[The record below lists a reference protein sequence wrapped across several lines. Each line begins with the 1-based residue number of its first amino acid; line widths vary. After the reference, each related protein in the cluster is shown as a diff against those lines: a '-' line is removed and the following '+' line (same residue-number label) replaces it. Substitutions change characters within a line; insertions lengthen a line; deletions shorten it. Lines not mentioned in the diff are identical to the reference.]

1 MTQAFS
7 DDRGAPTALRMR
19 VGARLRRYRLAQQ
32 VSREDAGWHIRASE
46 SKISRMELGRVPF
59 KERDITDLLTFYGVE
74 DDERQDLLTLVREA
88 NTPAWWQSLSDVVP
102 PWFTSYLGLEQ
113 AASMIRTYDL
123 HFVPAL
129 LQTPDY
135 TRALLELSC
144 SSSQEEIDRRVSLR
158 QERQHVLRGTS
169 PAVLWAAVDE
179 AALHRQLGG
188 PEVMRR
194 QLEVLAEAS
203 RVPNIRLHIG
213 SFRADAL
220 AMAGLPFT
228 ILRFAEPELP
238 DMVYVEQPTGATY
251 VDRPL
256 DVEQYALA
264 IDRACAAAAPPSR
277 AASAVE
283 AILRSHTPA
292 QQQQLG

>member
-7 DDRGAPTALRMR
+7 DDRGGPTALRMR
-19 VGARLRRYRLAQQ
+19 VGACLRRYRLARQ

-59 KERDITDLLTFYGVE
+59 KERDVADLLAFYGV
-74 DDERQDLLTLVREA
+74 DGDERQDLLTLVRQA
-88 NTPAWWQSLSDVVP
+88 NTPAWWQPLSDVVP
-102 PWFTSYLGLEQ
+102 PWFASYLGLEQ

-129 LQTPDY
+129 LQTPEY

-144 SSSQEEIDRRVSLR
+144 ACSPEELDRRVSLR
-158 QERQHVLRGTS
+158 QTRQHVLRGTS

-179 AALHRQLGG
+179 AALRRQVGD
-188 PEVMRR
+188 PDVMCR
-194 QLEVLAEAS
+194 QLEALADAS
-203 RVPNIRLHIG
+203 RIPHIRLHIG

-220 AMAGLPFT
+220 ATAGVPFT

-256 DVEQYALA
+256 EVEQYALA
-264 IDRACAAAAPPSR
+264 IDRACAAAAPPSE
-277 AASAVE
+277 AASV
-283 AILRSHTPA
+283 IRNLVDSRL
-292 QQQQLG
+292 LG